1 MSRLRHGCSQS
12 ETGQQ
17 CVEPKMVGQGLTEL
31 SRFRRRVSVEDH
43 VEHPGH
49 YQQAEKIGLIRK
61 VAQHGKDE
69 YVYKALSK
77 LSVVKGAHAGDKAEH
92 GSESGTRGAG
102 WSNVNRRWS
111 VCRSGRNSTFQAS
124 RKAVLAINH

>member
-49 YQQAEKIGLIRK
+49 YQQAEEICFIREM
-61 VAQHGKDE
+61 AQHGEDE
-69 YVYKALSK
+69 YVYEALSK
-77 LSVVKGAHAGDKAEH
+77 LAVIKSADAGDKAEH
-92 GSESGTRGAG
+92 SSKAGTRGA
-102 WSNVNRRWS
+102 
-111 VCRSGRNSTFQAS
+111 
-124 RKAVLAINH
+124 